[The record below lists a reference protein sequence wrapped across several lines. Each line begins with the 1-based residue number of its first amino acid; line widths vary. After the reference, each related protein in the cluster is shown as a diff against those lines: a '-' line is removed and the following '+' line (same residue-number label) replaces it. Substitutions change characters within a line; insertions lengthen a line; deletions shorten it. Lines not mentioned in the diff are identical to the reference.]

1 MFAIYEGNVIW
12 TGGAWWFLE
21 VRVAIRR

>member
-1 MFAIYEGNVIW
+1 MFAIYEGNAIW

-21 VRVAIRR
+21 VRVATVG